1 MVKVDRIGQR
11 HGRLVV
17 LSYTKRGKDE
27 NGKRIK
33 SKCTC
38 RCDCGNITVVQTD
51 NLDSGN
57 TTSCGCYGIETRGKS
72 SKTHGNRAHP
82 LYAVWNMMKSR
93 CNNPKNKSYPR
104 YGERGIKVCSEW
116 EISFENFWNDMFAS
130 WSPGMTLER
139 VDNDKGYSPDNCIWA
154 NRKLQ
159 ARNTR
164 RNVII
169 NTPSGPLTIA
179 EASEK
184 YGIKQ
189 STIWMRI
196 NRRGWDEK
204 DWLKPV

>member
-1 MVKVDRIGQR
+1 
-11 HGRLVV
+11 
-17 LSYTKRGKDE
+17 
-27 NGKRIK
+27 
-33 SKCTC
+33 
-38 RCDCGNITVVQTD
+38 
-51 NLDSGN
+51 
-57 TTSCGCYGIETRGKS
+57 
-72 SKTHGNRAHP
+72 
-82 LYAVWNMMKSR
+82 MKSR

>member
-1 MVKVDRIGQR
+1 MAKIDRIGRR
-11 HGRLVV
+11 HGKLVV
-17 LSYTKRGKDE
+17 LSYTKRSQDK

-38 RCDCGNITVVQTD
+38 RCDCGNISVVQTD

-57 TTSCGCYGIETRGKS
+57 TTSCGCYGIETRGQS
-72 SKTHGNRAHP
+72 NKTHGNARHP
-82 LYAVWNMMKSR
+82 LYAVWNTMKSR
-93 CNNPKNKSYPR
+93 CNNPKNSSYNR
-104 YGERGIKVCSEW
+104 YGARGIKICNKW
-116 EISFENFWNDMFAS
+116 EKSFLSFWNDMSSS
-130 WSPGMTLER
+130 WAQGLTLER
-139 VDNDKGYSPDNCIWA
+139 IDNDKGYSPDNCVWA
-154 NRKLQ
+154 DRKIQ

-169 NTPSGPLTIA
+169 NTPSGPLTIS

-196 NRRGWDEK
+196 NRCGWDEK
-204 DWLKPV
+204 DLLNPP